1 MLKSSEI
8 DIAWI
13 DVLPG
18 NIIQLTAKP
27 GVVINLAA
35 AKRITAAVS
44 ELIDHTTETS
54 AALFEISGVVYIEED
69 AREYLANDIEE
80 LGITVGLALV
90 SVTYLG
96 RFVGNQFIT
105 LHPKTKFPV
114 KYFDSPMR
122 AEHWIRTLIKNY
134 NQGLERRVA

>member
-8 DIAWI
+8 DVAWI

-18 NIIQLTAKP
+18 NIIQVTAKS
-27 GVVINLAA
+27 GVVINLDT
-35 AKRITAAVS
+35 AKRITSSVS
-44 ELIDHTTETS
+44 ELIDHSIETS
-54 AALFEISGVVYIEED
+54 AALFEISGIVYMEED
-69 AREYLANDIEE
+69 AREYFANDIDEF
-80 LGITVGLALV
+80 GITVGLALV

-96 RFVGNQFIT
+96 KFVGNQFTT
-105 LHPKTKFPV
+105 LHPKTKFPI

-134 NQGLERRVA
+134 NEDLDRRVA